1 MFNCPNTYAHINEW
15 NELVEAANNKMGHS
29 VVLSHIHLLIIL
41 ANVLTPQPAEQFC
54 LYCSNTYG
62 RYCVCIYIYIY
73 IYIYVYMCVYIYIYI
88 YIYI

>member
-1 MFNCPNTYAHINEW
+1 MFNCPNTSAHINEW

-41 ANVLTPQPAEQFC
+41 TPQPAEQFC

-73 IYIYVYMCVYIYIYI
+73 ICICGPVIYIYI
-88 YIYI
+88 